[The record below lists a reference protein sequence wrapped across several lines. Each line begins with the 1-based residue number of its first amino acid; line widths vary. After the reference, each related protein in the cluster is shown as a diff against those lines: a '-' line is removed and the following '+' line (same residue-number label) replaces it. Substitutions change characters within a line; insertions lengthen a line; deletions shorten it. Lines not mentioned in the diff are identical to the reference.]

1 MTIKTIAIQQQKYK
15 ITTKHAKLYTLSKI
29 QLFSI
34 LSRFKKRYYELTHTI
49 TAFSDSSPQRLEKL
63 HWVKELQEQKLRC
76 KKCNQI
82 LEIGDTVFSKRSNS
96 VISHYDL
103 NCSLDLGFI
112 EIE

>member
-1 MTIKTIAIQQQKYK
+1 MTIKTIAIQQRKYK
-15 ITTKHAKLYTLSKI
+15 ITAKHAKLYTLSKL

-34 LSRFKKRYYELTHTI
+34 LSRFQKRYYELTHTT
-49 TAFSDSSPQRLEKL
+49 TAFSDSSPERLEKL

-76 KKCNQI
+76 KKCNKI
-82 LEIGDTVFSKRSNS
+82 LEIDDTVFSKKSN

-103 NCSLDLGFI
+103 NCALDLGFI